1 MNIFLYEDLQL
12 SFLGSSTIE
21 TIATETTT
29 IIEQFSQVNIYFSK
43 SVFNRL
49 NIRIHFH
56 NLTSTLQDQLRSKS
70 LSHLVGSIFV
80 IPKHRSKM
88 SGSISRSNLL
98 ERSNNIQSTY
108 QTNLLH
114 SSETEVLMQT
124 IKNLETANSVPMLN
138 DLFPVK
144 QQQQH

>member
-1 MNIFLYEDLQL
+1 
-12 SFLGSSTIE
+12 
-21 TIATETTT
+21 
-29 IIEQFSQVNIYFSK
+29 
-43 SVFNRL
+43 
-49 NIRIHFH
+49 
-56 NLTSTLQDQLRSKS
+56 
-70 LSHLVGSIFV
+70 
-80 IPKHRSKM
+80 M

-144 QQQQH
+144 QQLQ